1 MKIGIVGAGAMGSI
15 FTYFFN
21 KSGIKTIIYENNK
34 SIVDRVSSG
43 LNVRVEQKDLA
54 LNVSISG
61 DPQTLQDCNA
71 VFLFV
76 KSFNTRQAMND
87 IRKNI
92 SRDCIFVTIQNGI
105 GNKEVISEFI
115 AEDKIVYGSTTIGA
129 TKIDENT
136 VAYGGGL
143 DITIGGKN
151 KKSVEFIMDI
161 LGKTNLNVSISQDPD
176 EAIWRKAIINAGIN
190 PIGALLEIP
199 NGMIIQNEYA
209 SAIMEEIIREAVRV
223 SSSLGIIFNPDDM
236 VSVARNVCAKTAINR
251 CSMFQDLKPKTPEA
265 KECSSKIKNGIAK
278 KTEIES
284 INGIVIEYGKKKSIP
299 TPYNEVI
306 YKLIKAK
313 ELV

>member
-15 FTYFFN
+15 FAYFLN
-21 KSGIKTIIYENNK
+21 KSDIKTIIYEKNK
-34 SIVDRVSSG
+34 SIVDKVSSG
-43 LNVRVEQKDLA
+43 LNVYVDKEVST

-61 DPQTLQDCNA
+61 DPQALQDCNA

-76 KSFNTRQAMND
+76 KSFHTRQAMID
-87 IRKNI
+87 ISKNLQQ
-92 SRDCIFVTIQNGI
+92 DCIFVTIQNGI
-105 GNKEVISEFI
+105 GNKEIISEFI

-129 TKIDENT
+129 TKTDKNT

-151 KKSVEFIMDI
+151 KKSVEFILDI
-161 LGKTNLNVSISQDPD
+161 LSKINLNVTINPNPD

-199 NGMIIQNEYA
+199 NGMIIRNEYA
-209 SAIMEEIIREAVRV
+209 SALMEGIIREAVRV
-223 SSSLGIIFNPDDM
+223 ASSLGIIFDPDDM
-236 VSVARNVCAKTAINR
+236 VSVARNVCAKTAINL

-265 KECSSKIKNGIAK
+265 KDCVSKTKCDIVK

-284 INGIVIEYGKKKSIP
+284 INGIIIEYGKKNSIP

-313 ELV
+313 ELI